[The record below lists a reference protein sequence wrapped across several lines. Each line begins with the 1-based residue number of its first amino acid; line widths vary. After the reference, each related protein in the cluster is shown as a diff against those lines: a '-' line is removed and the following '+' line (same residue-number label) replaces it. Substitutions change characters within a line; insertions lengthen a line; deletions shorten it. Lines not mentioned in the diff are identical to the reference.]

1 MRPTW
6 SPRCCWSLGA
16 GSKPWPRDDD
26 EAVRWLYGVAR
37 RALANHRRGR
47 GRRHALTERLR
58 LELGRVERRAPAG
71 DLQTIRES
79 LEALGADDR
88 ELLTLIAWEGLTGVE
103 AARALGIRP
112 ATARKRLE
120 RARGACRT
128 S

>member
-1 MRPTW
+1 MRLP
-6 SPRCCWSLGA
+6 S
-16 GSKPWPRDDD
+16 GS
-26 EAVRWLYGVAR
+26 ASSS
-37 RALANHRRGR
+37 
-47 GRRHALTERLR
+47 
-58 LELGRVERRAPAG
+58 GRVERRAPDS

-103 AARALGIRP
+103 AAGVLGIRP